1 MMAVQLVEYSV
12 VVSDAMMVD
21 ETALKQAA
29 SLAVNWVKMMAEG
42 TVDSSVVQMVEY
54 SDDMKVACL
63 VSMMDVLKA
72 VSMVE

>member
-1 MMAVQLVEYSV
+1 
-12 VVSDAMMVD
+12 
-21 ETALKQAA
+21 
-29 SLAVNWVKMMAEG
+29 MMAEG

-63 VSMMDVLKA
+63 VAMRDVLKA